1 MDQMGF
7 TVQSNATSAVV
18 WGDNTST
25 ATITWPYNPYQGGSC
40 TTYDLSKLTW
50 PAAGTQPKGIDM
62 KGNGKEFLVFAKGA
76 TAPVKA
82 CETEAEALEE
92 ASALADKNDETYFI
106 YKAVKRVS
114 PVRTDL
120 EVTDL

>member
-1 MDQMGF
+1 MTASG
-7 TVQSNATSAVV
+7 SA
-18 WGDNTST
+18 WFGSTTTT
-25 ATITWPYNPYQGGSC
+25 ATTTDYNPYQYGGSA
-40 TTYDLSKLTW
+40 TYDLSKIYGNFGLQQGMFN
-50 PAAGTQPKGIDM
+50 PPKEIDM
-62 KGNGKEFLVFAKGA
+62 KGNGKEFLVFAKGG

-82 CETEAEALEE
+82 CESEAEALEE

-106 YKAVKRVS
+106 YKAIKRVS